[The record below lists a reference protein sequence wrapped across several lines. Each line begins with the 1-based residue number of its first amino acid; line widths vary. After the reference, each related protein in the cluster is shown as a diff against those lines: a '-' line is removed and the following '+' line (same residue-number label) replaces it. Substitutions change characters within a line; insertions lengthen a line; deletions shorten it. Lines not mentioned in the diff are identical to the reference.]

1 MVPQLTGIRSKVLL
15 ALGGN
20 LGSTIGSPT
29 AGIRHSIGRLPEK
42 GFVIRAVSRFFDTPC
57 FPAGA
62 GPDYVNASVAVET
75 ELTPLAA
82 LAALHSIEAQLGR
95 ERTARWGMRT
105 LDLDMLAYDDLV
117 CPDLATYDLWRTLPP
132 QDQIRA
138 TPDQLIL
145 PHPRLQDR
153 AFVLVPLADIAPD
166 WVHPVTKKTVTQML
180 EALSPDDRQAV
191 RPSQF

>member
-166 WVHPVTKKTVTQML
+166 WVHPVTKKTVTRML

>member
-62 GPDYVNASVAVET
+62 GPDYVNAAVAVET

-166 WVHPVTKKTVTQML
+166 WVHPVTKKTVTRML